1 MENMTAKVS
10 CFARAYHYK
19 NNENWIFKDDKAEDI
34 LGEKEYQII
43 AEHMTQGIQF
53 FKPDFSGTKEE
64 ALKVIVDQ
72 QLSPSVLARSAFCE
86 RHLENEIKLG
96 CRQYLILAAG
106 YDTYALRRKQ
116 TELTVYHLD
125 LEEMIKDRKQ
135 RMETN
140 QLKYQT
146 KAYDIS
152 CDLSK
157 EQIKGKLLPYGYEQD
172 QKTYISL
179 LGISYY
185 LTKDEFS
192 SLLEQLTSIMP
203 EGSAICMDYPQKE
216 DGEESRKNRELA
228 KAAEEGMKAK
238 YEKCEIEEILNKH
251 DFLVYE
257 HLDDK
262 EMTKQ
267 YFEQYNKK
275 NKKCKMKAPKGVGY
289 LLAVKRE

>member
-19 NNENWIFKDDKAEDI
+19 NNQNWIFKDDKAEDI
-34 LGEKEYQII
+34 LGEKEYQMI

-53 FKPDFSGTKEE
+53 FKPGFNGTKEE

-106 YDTYALRRKQ
+106 YDTYALRIKQ
-116 TELTVYHLD
+116 PELTVYHLD
-125 LEEMIKDRKQ
+125 LEEMITDRRQ
-135 RMETN
+135 RIEISG
-140 QLKYQT
+140 LKYQI
-146 KAYDIS
+146 KSYDIS

-157 EQIKGKLLPYGYEQD
+157 EQIKDKLLSYGYEQD

-185 LTKDEFS
+185 LTKDEFRR
-192 SLLEQLTSIMP
+192 LLEQLTAILP
-203 EGSAICMDYPQKE
+203 EGSAVCMDYPQLE

-238 YEKCEIEEILNKH
+238 YEKQEIEEILNKH

-257 HLDDK
+257 HLDDQ

-267 YFEQYNKK
+267 YFAQYNKI
-275 NKKCKMKAPKGVGY
+275 NVNYEMKAPKGVGY

>member
-1 MENMTAKVS
+1 MENITAKVS

-19 NNENWIFKDDKAEDI
+19 NNKNWIFKDEIAAEM
-34 LGEKEYQII
+34 LGEQEYQLI
-43 AEHMTQGIQF
+43 AEHMIQGIQF
-53 FKPDFSGTKEE
+53 FQPDFNGTKEK
-64 ALKVIVDQ
+64 ALKIIVDQ

-86 RHLENEIKLG
+86 WHLENEINLG

-125 LEEMIKDRKQ
+125 LKEMINDRKQ
-135 RMETN
+135 RTEIN
-140 QLKYQT
+140 KLKYQT

-157 EQIKGKLLPYGYEQD
+157 EQIKDKLLPYGYRQE
-172 QKTYISL
+172 QKTYVSL

-185 LTKDEFS
+185 LTKDELRK
-192 SLLEQLTSIMP
+192 LLAQLTSIMP
-203 EGSAICMDYPQKE
+203 EGSAICMDYPQLE

-228 KAAEEGMKAK
+228 KAAKEGMKAK
-238 YEKCEIEEILNKH
+238 YERQEMEEILNKH
-251 DFLVYE
+251 GFLVYE

-267 YFEQYNKK
+267 YFKEYNKE
-275 NKKCKMKAPKGVGY
+275 NVNCEMKAPKGVGY
-289 LLAVKRE
+289 LLAIKKQ

>member
-19 NNENWIFKDDKAEDI
+19 NNKNWIFKDEIAAEM
-34 LGEKEYQII
+34 LGEQEYQLI
-43 AEHMTQGIQF
+43 AEHMIQGIQF
-53 FKPDFSGTKEE
+53 FQPDFNGTKEK
-64 ALKVIVDQ
+64 ALKIIVDQ

-86 RHLENEIKLG
+86 WHLKNEIKLG

-116 TELTVYHLD
+116 TKLTVYHLD
-125 LEEMIKDRKQ
+125 LKEMINDRKQ
-135 RMETN
+135 RMEIN
-140 QLKYQT
+140 KLKYKT

-157 EQIKGKLLPYGYEQD
+157 EQIKDKLLSYAYRQE
-172 QKTYISL
+172 QKTYVSL

-185 LTKDEFS
+185 LTKDEFRR
-192 SLLEQLTSIMP
+192 LLEQLTYIMP
-203 EGSAICMDYPQKE
+203 EGSAICMDYPQLE
-216 DGEESRKNRELA
+216 DGEGSRKNRELA
-228 KAAEEGMKAK
+228 KAAKENMKAK
-238 YEKCEIEEILNKH
+238 YEKCEIEEILNRY

-262 EMTKQ
+262 EITKQ
-267 YFEQYNKK
+267 YFEQYPKENEDDT
-275 NKKCKMKAPKGVGY
+275 MKAPKGVGY
-289 LLAVKRE
+289 LLAVKK

>member
-19 NNENWIFKDDKAEDI
+19 NNQNWIFKDDKAEDI
-34 LGEKEYQII
+34 LGEKEYQMI

-53 FKPDFSGTKEE
+53 FKPGFNGTKEE

-106 YDTYALRRKQ
+106 YDTYALRIKQ
-116 TELTVYHLD
+116 PELTVYHLD
-125 LEEMIKDRKQ
+125 LEEMITDRRQ
-135 RMETN
+135 RIEISG
-140 QLKYQT
+140 LKYQI

-157 EQIKGKLLPYGYEQD
+157 EQIKDKLLSYGYEQD

-185 LTKDEFS
+185 LTKDEFRR
-192 SLLEQLTSIMP
+192 LLEQLTAILP
-203 EGSAICMDYPQKE
+203 EGSAVCMDYPQLE
-216 DGEESRKNRELA
+216 DGGESRKNRELA

-238 YEKCEIEEILNKH
+238 YEKQEIEEILNKH

-257 HLDDK
+257 HLDDQ

-267 YFEQYNKK
+267 YFAQYNKI
-275 NKKCKMKAPKGVGY
+275 NVNYEMKAPKGVGY